1 MRSSMH
7 KLPGSTPDELC
18 DTYRYPLCASYPSS
32 AAWGIAGS
40 NPLSKHVVDLRTTQ
54 PTGLLASKSSKHNIQ
69 ICSTAVSLFYVATH
83 NLGFPNV
90 NKVGKT
96 QTVRSLV
103 GAKRTL
109 KRLHIDWYAGC
120 YLEEESKWSSFAFIM
135 GVTVLWGIV
144 PVLGTR

>member
-7 KLPGSTPDELC
+7 KLPGSAPDELC
-18 DTYRYPLCASYPSS
+18 DTYCYPLCASYPGS

-40 NPLSKHVVDLRTTQ
+40 NPLSKHAVDLRTTQ
-54 PTGLLASKSSKHNIQ
+54 PTGLFASKSSKHNIQ
-69 ICSTAVSLFYVATH
+69 ICSTAVSLFYHTTWVSPTWTKLERH
-83 NLGFPNV
+83 KPYGV
-90 NKVGKT
+90 
-96 QTVRSLV
+96 LV